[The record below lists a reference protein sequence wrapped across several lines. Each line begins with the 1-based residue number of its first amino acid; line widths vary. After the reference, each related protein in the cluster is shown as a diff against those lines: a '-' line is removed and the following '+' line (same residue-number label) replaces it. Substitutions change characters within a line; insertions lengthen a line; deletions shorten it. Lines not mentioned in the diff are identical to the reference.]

1 MATTVNDLIRTAIA
15 TSRHNVRGETASD
28 AELIALIGD
37 LLEGYVDEGAR
48 VNRRFFG
55 ARFAVA
61 CDQEVGGWRRP
72 ADVTMVVR
80 LEAGDGMM
88 TAGSDPIQAGKEIV
102 EIPLEQRDTE
112 PGRPAVYSWGQVWY
126 PGGRPPDPVS
136 GELIVFGSRRAI
148 RPVTVDD
155 PIDPLWPQ
163 GHLALLKWDL
173 AIYLAAKDG
182 DRESEVAIFT
192 ALRDREYERY
202 LAFLRAESI
211 TEVRDYGFG
220 GVFPS
225 PGVTPR

>member
-1 MATTVNDLIRTAIA
+1 MATVNDLIRAAIA
-15 TSRHNVRGETASD
+15 TSRHNVRDETASD

-48 VNRRFFG
+48 ANRRFFG
-55 ARFAVA
+55 ARFSVPF
-61 CDQEVGGWRRP
+61 DSDVGGWRRP
-72 ADVTMVVR
+72 GDVTMVVR
-80 LEAGDGMM
+80 LEAGAGMV
-88 TAGSDPIQAGKEIV
+88 TAGSTVIAAGTEIV

-112 PGRPAVYSWGQVWY
+112 PGRPAVYSWGQFWY
-126 PGGRPPDPVS
+126 PAGRTPDPVS

-211 TEVRDYGFG
+211 TETRDYGHG
-220 GVFPS
+220 TPFPA
-225 PGVTPR
+225 PRVTPR